1 MKACSVCKKESST
14 ILMNNRFVC
23 FRCDELL
30 FDIEIESDEA
40 EVTPVR
46 VPNQP
51 RGKAETLITKPTGQ
65 K

>member
-1 MKACSVCKKESST
+1 
-14 ILMNNRFVC
+14 MNNRFVC

-40 EVTPVR
+40 EVSQVR
-46 VPNQP
+46 VNNYPHP
-51 RGKAETLITKPTGQ
+51 KTERMITKPTGQ

>member
-1 MKACSVCKKESST
+1 MKACSVCKKASST

-40 EVTPVR
+40 EVSQVR
-46 VPNQP
+46 VNNYPHP
-51 RGKAETLITKPTGQ
+51 KTETVITKPTGQ

>member
-1 MKACSVCKKESST
+1 MKTCSVCKKSSST

-23 FRCDELL
+23 FGCDELL

-40 EVTPVR
+40 EVVR
-46 VPNQP
+46 VTTSDRPVTRSEAQV
-51 RGKAETLITKPTGQ
+51 TKPTGQ

>member
-1 MKACSVCKKESST
+1 MKPCNVCRKQKSQS
-14 ILMNNRFVC
+14 LMNNRLVC

-40 EVTPVR
+40 EVLVAPK
-46 VPNQP
+46 PKPIKSHQP
-51 RGKAETLITKPTGQ
+51 IRKPL

>member
-1 MKACSVCKKESST
+1 MKKCSVCKKATST

-30 FDIEIESDEA
+30 FDLEIESDET
-40 EVTPVR
+40 EVNRESTQNYPTVKLED
-46 VPNQP
+46 P
-51 RGKAETLITKPTGQ
+51 LTKTSRQ